1 MKGSSKVIE
10 LLNNALTKELTAIN
24 QYFIHSKMCENW
36 GYTVLAKKYYEES
49 LGEMKH
55 AEELIKRI
63 LFLEGTPNMT
73 RYDKIK
79 VGDNVKKQLESDLQ
93 IELDAIEMLRPGI
106 RLCLEELDHASRE
119 LLEHILVDEEEH
131 VDWIEGQLHVIK
143 EAGYDNYLAQQ
154 IHAKEPGP
162 S

>member
-1 MKGSSKVIE
+1 MKGSSKIID
-10 LLNNALTKELTAIN
+10 LLNHALTKELTAIN

-36 GYTVLAKKYYEES
+36 GYLALAKKYYEES

-55 AEELIKRI
+55 ADELIKRI

-79 VGDNVKKQLESDLQ
+79 VGDTVKKQLESDLQ
-93 IELDAIEMLRPGI
+93 IELEAIEMLRPGI
-106 RLCLEELDHASRE
+106 KLCLEEMDHGSRE
-119 LLEHILVDEEEH
+119 LLERILVEEEEH

-154 IHAKEPGP
+154 IHPKD

>member
-1 MKGSSKVIE
+1 MKGNPKIID

-36 GYTVLAKKYYEES
+36 GYRVLTKKYYEES

-73 RYDKIK
+73 RYERIK
-79 VGDNVKKQLESDLQ
+79 VGDTVKKQLESDLQ
-93 IELDAIEMLRPGI
+93 IELDAVEMLRPGI
-106 RLCLEELDHASRE
+106 RLCLEEMDHASRE

-131 VDWIEGQLHVIK
+131 VDWIEGQLHIIR
-143 EAGYDNYLAQQ
+143 EAGLENYLSQQ
-154 IHAKEPGP
+154 IHSKE
-162 S
+162 

>member
-1 MKGSSKVIE
+1 MKGSSKIIE

-36 GYTVLAKKYYEES
+36 GYTLLAKKYYEES

-93 IELDAIEMLRPGI
+93 IELDAVEMLRPGI

-154 IHAKEPGP
+154 IHAKGPGP

>member
-1 MKGSSKVIE
+1 MKGSSKIIE

-36 GYTVLAKKYYEES
+36 GYLFLAKKYYEES

-55 AEELIKRI
+55 AEALIKRI

-79 VGDNVKKQLESDLQ
+79 VGDTVKKQLESDLQ
-93 IELDAIEMLRPGI
+93 LELDAIEMLKPGI
-106 RLCLEELDHASRE
+106 KLCLEEADHTTRE
-119 LLEHILVDEEEH
+119 LLERILQEEEEH
-131 VDWIEGQLHVIK
+131 VDWLEGQLHIIK
-143 EAGYDNYLAQQ
+143 EAGYENYLSQH
-154 IHAKEPGP
+154 IHSKN
-162 S
+162 

>member
-1 MKGSSKVIE
+1 MKGNPKIID

-36 GYTVLAKKYYEES
+36 GYRVLAKKYYEES

-73 RYDKIK
+73 RYERIK
-79 VGDNVKKQLESDLQ
+79 VGDTVKKQLESDLQ
-93 IELDAIEMLRPGI
+93 IELDAVEMLRPGI
-106 RLCLEELDHASRE
+106 RLCLEEMDHASRE

-131 VDWIEGQLHVIK
+131 VDWIEGQLHIIR
-143 EAGYDNYLAQQ
+143 EAGLENYLSQQ
-154 IHAKEPGP
+154 IHSKE
-162 S
+162 

>member
-93 IELDAIEMLRPGI
+93 IELDAIEMLRAGI

>member
-1 MKGSSKVIE
+1 MKGSPRIIE

-36 GYTVLAKKYYEES
+36 GYLALAKKYYDES

-79 VGDNVKKQLESDLQ
+79 VGDTVKKQLESDLQ
-93 IELDAIEMLRPGI
+93 IELNAIEELKPGI
-106 RLCLEELDHASRE
+106 KMCLEELDHATRE
-119 LLEHILVDEEEH
+119 LLEEILVDEEEH
-131 VDWIEGQLHVIK
+131 VDWIESQLHIIK
-143 EAGYDNYLAQQ
+143 EAGFDNYLAQQ
-154 IHAKEPGP
+154 IHAK
-162 S
+162 

>member
-1 MKGSSKVIE
+1 MKGSPKIIE

-36 GYTVLAKKYYEES
+36 GYLALAKKYYDES

-79 VGDNVKKQLESDLQ
+79 IGDTVKKQLESDLQ
-93 IELDAIEMLRPGI
+93 IELNAIEELKPGI
-106 RLCLEELDHASRE
+106 KLCLDELDHATRFWNALPRSVE
-119 LLEHILVDEEEH
+119 YCP
-131 VDWIEGQLHVIK
+131 GQIIACCNNANWQPDRWPVSLCLSI
-143 EAGYDNYLAQQ
+143 
-154 IHAKEPGP
+154 
-162 S
+162 

>member
-1 MKGSSKVIE
+1 
-10 LLNNALTKELTAIN
+10 
-24 QYFIHSKMCENW
+24 
-36 GYTVLAKKYYEES
+36 
-49 LGEMKH
+49 MKH

-93 IELDAIEMLRPGI
+93 IELDAIELLRPGI

-119 LLEHILVDEEEH
+119 LLEHILIDEEEH

-154 IHAKEPGP
+154 VHAQG
-162 S
+162 

>member
-1 MKGSSKVIE
+1 MKGSSKIIE

-36 GYTVLAKKYYEES
+36 GYTLLAKKYYEES

-73 RYDKIK
+73 RYDK
-79 VGDNVKKQLESDLQ
+79 
-93 IELDAIEMLRPGI
+93 
-106 RLCLEELDHASRE
+106 SRS
-119 LLEHILVDEEEH
+119 
-131 VDWIEGQLHVIK
+131 
-143 EAGYDNYLAQQ
+143 ATM
-154 IHAKEPGP
+154 
-162 S
+162 

>member
-1 MKGSSKVIE
+1 MKGSPKIIE

-36 GYTVLAKKYYEES
+36 GYLALAKKYYDES
-49 LGEMKH
+49 IGEMKH

-79 VGDNVKKQLESDLQ
+79 SGTPSKSSWR
-93 IELDAIEMLRPGI
+93 ATF
-106 RLCLEELDHASRE
+106 RLS
-119 LLEHILVDEEEH
+119 
-131 VDWIEGQLHVIK
+131 
-143 EAGYDNYLAQQ
+143 
-154 IHAKEPGP
+154 
-162 S
+162 